1 VADLKIH
8 WKRKAKKNFTV
19 FVRTPN
25 GTGERITLKGT
36 TGMARLCGS
45 VR

>member
-1 VADLKIH
+1 MPTAK
-8 WKRKAKKNFTV
+8 KAKKNFTV

-25 GTGERITLKGT
+25 GTGEKFTLKTT
-36 TGMARLCGS
+36 TGMARLRGT